1 MYMRNIAVYI
11 LIKNACQGA
20 VDRHATFNVH
30 FLLSEKGLGAK
41 DFVIA
46 AGIYVMCLYISCKM
60 GRIGNL
66 YVYKQ
71 FNFIIFFYLLQRS
84 NYFYSASISSRLY
97 ARIH

>member
-71 FNFIIFFYLLQRS
+71 FNFIIFFI
-84 NYFYSASISSRLY
+84 FCKEVTIST
-97 ARIH
+97 